1 MDALVSNGKFV
12 IDFGMKMDSVLGKLI
27 KQQLCVTY
35 FQISNEYLRHLL
47 SPVQKPAFLEHSQK
61 DVDFFF
67 LFSFIPKPIYNSF
80 QSVKAFHR
88 IWEPGLASVQP
99 QER

>member
-67 LFSFIPKPIYNSF
+67 FSLLFQN
-80 QSVKAFHR
+80 QS
-88 IWEPGLASVQP
+88 ITASSL
-99 QER
+99 